1 MVSVCLSPKARSR
14 EAVLVAEINFTR
26 VAHGGEDDHFA
37 STFAF
42 SLKYFEEMIF
52 DDRKIIGLS

>member
-1 MVSVCLSPKARSR
+1 MVSVCLSPEARSR
-14 EAVLVAEINFTR
+14 EAVLVAEINFAR

-42 SLKYFEEMIF
+42 SLKYFEEMMI
-52 DDRKIIGLS
+52 R